1 MVQLLNKKKLIE
13 SNQLEK
19 LLSQFNK
26 YGKILTALQWS
37 YLRSLQKHTF
47 MTLSELSLK
56 FCWKYGFEEEKKCG
70 FLLSFYKLFL
80 ILT

>member
-26 YGKILTALQWS
+26 DGKILTALQWS

-47 MTLSELSLK
+47 MTLSEL
-56 FCWKYGFEEEKKCG
+56 
-70 FLLSFYKLFL
+70 YK
-80 ILT
+80 